1 MNQYRAYGAFA
12 SSFFVLI
19 GPASVIGK
27 CPAIEKLG
35 VVGWRLIDE
44 HEQDLAFD
52 VRAFVVVPVVFR
64 RLDAIA
70 DVHNFRVNIGLWLLG
85 FVVSNVFD

>member
-1 MNQYRAYGAFA
+1 MNKYRAYGTFA

-70 DVHNFRVNIGLWLLG
+70 NVNDSRVNIGLGLLR
-85 FVVSNVFD
+85 FVVSHIFC